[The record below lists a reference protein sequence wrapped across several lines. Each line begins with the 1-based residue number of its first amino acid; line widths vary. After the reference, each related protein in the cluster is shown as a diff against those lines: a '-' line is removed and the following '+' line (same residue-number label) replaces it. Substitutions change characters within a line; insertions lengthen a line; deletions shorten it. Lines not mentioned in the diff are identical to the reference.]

1 MPSATPPSCCKQYF
15 SVRGG
20 RGGSVWSMPM
30 RVVAPHIIVAL
41 LLASQLS
48 ACATRNPSAASGQPG
63 ATAKSSS
70 LFGGTSRAAR
80 STGEAGIGVNAFLWR
95 ATLDTLSFMPLAD
108 SDPFGGTYVTEWH
121 SIAEKPD
128 ERFKVQVYILD
139 TRLRADGLAVQVFRQ
154 TRDGSGWVDATVDP
168 DTAIQVENSI
178 LTRARQL
185 RIAQLE
191 TR

>member
-1 MPSATPPSCCKQYF
+1 
-15 SVRGG
+15 
-20 RGGSVWSMPM
+20 M
-30 RVVAPHIIVAL
+30 RVVAPHIFVAL
-41 LLASQLS
+41 FLTGSLG
-48 ACATRNPSAASGQPG
+48 ACATRTPNATAAQPAASASTKPTTFFGSG
-63 ATAKSSS
+63 SRAG
-70 LFGGTSRAAR
+70 GGT
-80 STGEAGIGVNAFLWR
+80 GQAGIGVNAFLWR

-108 SDPFGGTYVTEWH
+108 SDPFGGTYATEWH
-121 SIAEKPD
+121 AIAEKPD

-154 TRDGSGWVDATVDP
+154 MRDPSGWVDASVDP
-168 DTAIQVENSI
+168 DTAIQIENSI

>member
-1 MPSATPPSCCKQYF
+1 
-15 SVRGG
+15 
-20 RGGSVWSMPM
+20 M

-41 LLASQLS
+41 VLAANLG
-48 ACATRNPSAASGQPG
+48 ACATRTSSAATGQP
-63 ATAKSSS
+63 AVAVAKPKTF
-70 LFGGTSRAAR
+70 FGPGSRAGR
-80 STGEAGIGVNAFLWR
+80 STGEAGIGVNAYLWR

-108 SDPFGGTYVTEWH
+108 SDPFGGTYTTEWH

-168 DTAIQVENSI
+168 DTAIQIENSI

>member
-1 MPSATPPSCCKQYF
+1 
-15 SVRGG
+15 
-20 RGGSVWSMPM
+20 M
-30 RVVAPHIIVAL
+30 RVVAPYFIFAVV
-41 LLASQLS
+41 LATGLG
-48 ACATRNPSAASGQPG
+48 ACASRATDSTSGSTSGQPA
-63 ATAKSSS
+63 ATATKAP
-70 LFGGTSRAAR
+70 LFGSRAKQGR

-108 SDPFGGTYVTEWH
+108 SDPFGGTYATEWH
-121 SIAEKPD
+121 SIAEKPE

-154 TRDGSGWVDATVDP
+154 TRAGNGWIDATVDP
-168 DTAIQVENSI
+168 DTAIQIENSI

>member
-1 MPSATPPSCCKQYF
+1 
-15 SVRGG
+15 
-20 RGGSVWSMPM
+20 M

-41 LLASQLS
+41 FLAANLG
-48 ACATRNPSAASGQPG
+48 ACATRNSSAATGQPAVAAAKPKTFFG
-63 ATAKSSS
+63 A
-70 LFGGTSRAAR
+70 GSRAGR
-80 STGEAGIGVNAFLWR
+80 STGEAGIGVNAYLWR

-108 SDPFGGTYVTEWH
+108 SDPFGGTYATEWH

-154 TRDGSGWVDATVDP
+154 TRTGGGWIDATVDP
-168 DTAIQVENSI
+168 DTAIQIENSI

>member
-1 MPSATPPSCCKQYF
+1 
-15 SVRGG
+15 
-20 RGGSVWSMPM
+20 MPM

-41 LLASQLS
+41 FLATSLG
-48 ACATRNPSAASGQPG
+48 ACATRAPNAAAGQPA
-63 ATAKSSS
+63 ATASNKPSSF
-70 LFGGTSRAAR
+70 FGAR
-80 STGEAGIGVNAFLWR
+80 GGGGTGEAGIGVNAFLWR

-108 SDPFGGTYVTEWH
+108 SDPFGGTYATEWH
-121 SIAEKPD
+121 AIAEKPD

-154 TRDGSGWVDATVDP
+154 TRDGSGWVDATIDP
-168 DTAIQVENSI
+168 DTAIQIENSI

>member
-1 MPSATPPSCCKQYF
+1 
-15 SVRGG
+15 
-20 RGGSVWSMPM
+20 M
-30 RVVAPHIIVAL
+30 RVVAPHLFVAL
-41 LLASQLS
+41 FVASSLG
-48 ACATRNPSAASGQPG
+48 ACATKTPSAAAGQP
-63 ATAKSSS
+63 AAVASAKPKTFFGPGSRAG
-70 LFGGTSRAAR
+70 GGT
-80 STGEAGIGVNAFLWR
+80 GQAGIGVNAFLWR

-108 SDPFGGTYVTEWH
+108 SDPFGGTYATEWH

-154 TRDGSGWVDATVDP
+154 TRDGSSWIDASVDP
-168 DTAIQVENSI
+168 DTAIQIENSI

>member
-1 MPSATPPSCCKQYF
+1 
-15 SVRGG
+15 
-20 RGGSVWSMPM
+20 M

-41 LLASQLS
+41 VLATSLG
-48 ACATRNPSAASGQPG
+48 ACATKKTDSAAGTS
-63 ATAKSSS
+63 ASSS
-70 LFGGTSRAAR
+70 SPQRAGFLSKGSRAGR
-80 STGEAGIGVNAFLWR
+80 STGEAGIGVNAYLWR

-108 SDPFGGTYVTEWH
+108 SDPFGGTYATEWH

-168 DTAIQVENSI
+168 DTAIQIENSI